1 MKTYTYTTFE
11 AGRKYPVASVK
22 LLGNGK
28 AIYSNFI
35 ALVEEELDVNEAFA
49 KAKLKSQQ
57 MNSRY

>member
-1 MKTYTYTTFE
+1 
-11 AGRKYPVASVK
+11 VK

-28 AIYSNFI
+28 AIYSNFM